1 MNRAI
6 KHSLLAL
13 VLAGSPLAAP
23 AQTIA
28 IVGGT
33 VETVSAA
40 GSIANGTVL
49 IRDGRIV
56 AVGAG
61 IDIPAD
67 AERIDARGKIVTPG
81 LIDPV
86 STIGLSEVSLEASTV
101 DTVAADDRFGAAL
114 DAADA
119 FNPRS
124 MLIPVNRIEGVTR
137 AIVTPQGVTGGVIAG
152 RSAAVNFGDLERPV
166 DRRHVAVHALFG
178 EAGAAESGGARTA
191 ALARLREALAEARDY
206 GQNRRAWEQA
216 GRRDYGLH
224 HHDLEA
230 LQPVLQGALPLV
242 VRAERASDIVAL
254 IGLAEEYDVRLVV
267 VGGAEAWMVAKRLA
281 AARVPVILNPL
292 ANLPSSFESL
302 GATLENAARLAAA
315 GVEFAFSPDST
326 GGGSHNARN
335 MTQSA
340 GIAVANGLD
349 WQAGLAAVTANP
361 ARIYGLEDLG
371 QLQPGFVADVVIWD
385 GDPLEVTSFPDAV
398 YIGGKAMPM
407 ESRHTL
413 LRDRY
418 IRLLKLGGAGS

>member
-1 MNRAI
+1 MSCSM

-101 DTVAADDRFGAAL
+101 DTVTADDRFGAAL

-137 AIVTPQGVTGGVIAG
+137 AIVAPQGVTGGVIAG
-152 RSAAVNFGDLERPV
+152 RSAAVNFGDLEQPV

-178 EAGAAESGGARTA
+178 EAGAAETGGARTA

-206 GQNRRAWEQA
+206 GQNSRAWEQA

-224 HHDLEA
+224 HYDLEA
-230 LQPVLQGALPLV
+230 LQPVLRGALPLV

-254 IGLAEEYDVRLVV
+254 IELAEEHEVRLVV
-267 VGGAEAWMVAKRLA
+267 VGGAEAWMVANRLA
-281 AARVPVILNPL
+281 TARVPVILNPL
-292 ANLPSSFESL
+292 ANLPQSFESL

-398 YIGGKAMPM
+398 YIGGTAMPM

>member
-1 MNRAI
+1 MRATLLFN
-6 KHSLLAL
+6 LLAAAM
-13 VLAGSPLAAP
+13 LASPAP
-23 AQTIA
+23 AHAGTLA

-33 VETVSAA
+33 VETVSPA
-40 GSIANGTVL
+40 GSIPNGTVL

-61 IDIPAD
+61 IDIPAG
-67 AERIDARGKIVTPG
+67 AEIVDARGKIVTPG
-81 LIDPV
+81 FIDPE
-86 STIGLSEVSLEASTV
+86 STIGLSEVSLEPFTV
-101 DTVAADDRFGAAL
+101 DTDVANDRFGAAL

-137 AIVTPQGVTGGVIAG
+137 AVVAPVGIAGGVIAG
-152 RSAAVNFGDLERPV
+152 RSAAVNFGDTANAV
-166 DRRHVAVHALFG
+166 DRRHVAVHAVFG
-178 EAGAAESGGARTA
+178 ETGAAQAGGARTA
-191 ALARLREALAEARDY
+191 AFARLREALADARDF

-230 LQPVLQGALPLV
+230 LQPVLRGELPLV
-242 VRAERASDIVAL
+242 VRAERASDIVGL
-254 IGLAEEYDVRLVV
+254 IELADEFGVRLIVT
-267 VGGAEAWMVAKRLA
+267 GGAEAWLVADRLA
-281 AARVPVILNPL
+281 AAGVPVILNAL
-292 ANLPSSFESL
+292 ANLPRSFESL

-315 GVEFAFSPDST
+315 GVTVAIGPDST

-335 MTQSA
+335 LGQSA
-340 GIAVANGLD
+340 GVAVANGLP
-349 WQAGLAAVTANP
+349 WPAGLAAITANP
-361 ARIYGLEDLG
+361 ARIYGLEDVG

-385 GDPLEVTSFPDAV
+385 GDPLEVTSYPDAV
-398 YIGGKAMPM
+398 YINGRAMPM

-418 IRLLKLGGAGS
+418 LELLNLR